1 VGLRRLLNRQT
12 AAERP
17 IEPLTWLAELGRA
30 EDPHERSRAT
40 LTPTG
45 VRQFRQPTRESD
57 AAPARLVSVDEKVE
71 PALDSVGRFSVAN
84 SKRAVVLP
92 RSRSGYVWVSQ
103 ASRSKRA
110 GWADFT
116 GQTF

>member
-12 AAERP
+12 AAE
-17 IEPLTWLAELGRA
+17 PLTDPLTRLADLGRT

-40 LTPTG
+40 PTPAG
-45 VRQFRQPTRESD
+45 VRQFRQSTRESD
-57 AAPARLVSVDEKVE
+57 TAPARLVSVAEKVE